1 MKNKDIFAVA
11 LKLFIITAVSAL
23 CLAAINKVTTPVIEK
38 NNKEIEIKA
47 QQELLPAAEVF
58 LESEKPESTRQ
69 GITINNFNAGMK
81 DGEVC
86 GYVATVTS
94 NAGYGGDIKVMVGI
108 DKAVKVTNVK
118 IIQSSETAGLGQ
130 NASKPEFISQYA
142 GADSSLTVVKGEAK
156 QGEISAISSAT
167 ITSKAVTE
175 CVNAAIEAAQAKAD
189 SGAVEDTAKKL
200 EEIKNE
206 TNTQILEDK
215 GGDN

>member
-1 MKNKDIFAVA
+1 MKNKDILVVA
-11 LKLFIITAVSAL
+11 LKLFVITAISAL

-38 NNKEIEIKA
+38 NNKAVEIA
-47 QQELLPAAEVF
+47 TQQELLPAAEVF
-58 LESEKPESTRQ
+58 LEGEKPETTRQ
-69 GITINNFNAGMK
+69 GITINSFNAGMSN
-81 DGEVC
+81 GEVC

-108 DKAVKVTNVK
+108 DKSVKVTNVK

-130 NASKPEFISQYA
+130 NASKPSFINQYT
-142 GADSSLTVVKGEAK
+142 GADRTLTVVKGDAK

-206 TNTQILEDK
+206 TNNQIMKDK
-215 GGDN
+215 GGNN

>member
-1 MKNKDIFAVA
+1 MKNKDILTVA
-11 LKLFIITAVSAL
+11 LKLFVITAISAL

-38 NNKEIEIKA
+38 NNKAVEIAA

-58 LESEKPESTRQ
+58 LEGEKPETTRQ
-69 GITINNFNAGMK
+69 GVTINSFNAGMN

-108 DKAVKVTNVK
+108 DKSVKVTSIK

-130 NASKPEFISQYA
+130 NASKPAFINQYV
-142 GADSSLTVVKGEAK
+142 GADGPLTVVKGEAK
-156 QGEISAISSAT
+156 NGEISAISSAT

-175 CVNAAIEAAQAKAD
+175 CVNAALEAAQAKND
-189 SGAVEDTAKKL
+189 SGAVLETAKKL

-206 TNTQILEDK
+206 TNNQIMEDK